1 MGRKGAAE
9 RLARRGR
16 ELLQAG
22 RASEALDL
30 LQQAASRAPQ
40 SPEIQEDLA
49 EAYRQAGK
57 LLPALRAFDRVIE
70 LGAASATTWR
80 RTANTLA
87 DAGEFAQAI
96 GAYEHSLEKDPSSA
110 EAHHNLARA
119 LYRLGQIERA
129 VEHLGKCASCSEAI
143 DPWLSLAT
151 VIPGCPSA
159 DNRRIL
165 EVRRAFASRLKESQ
179 PAKSQRRARA
189 RQRRSGE
196 PLRLAYLSSF
206 FDQANY
212 MKPVWGLVN
221 HHDRARFHVTLLRDS
236 PAARG
241 MPGYEPRCEDQV
253 LETSGLGNEEL
264 ISAIA
269 DARIDILID
278 LNGYSAPERLG
289 LFLQPVAPITVAW
302 FNMYATSALPGIDF
316 LVGDDETV
324 RQDELPYYT
333 EKVLCLPLS
342 YLTFQVGHP
351 SPPVVEPPCV
361 RNGYL
366 TFGSLA
372 TQYKV
377 CPAVVAVWAEIL
389 RRAPSARLLLG
400 NSTLKSIH
408 NRQYVADQFAILG
421 VEQDRLTL
429 FGPAD
434 HYRFLQY
441 YDQIDVALDT
451 FPYNGGTTTM
461 EAIWQGVPVLTFDG
475 DRWASRTSQSLLRR
489 TVLESFVAGDARA
502 MVEMAVG
509 LAHDPSTPETLA
521 RLRRSLRQELAASEA
536 CDTAR
541 LAVEMERIYESI
553 CP

>member
-1 MGRKGAAE
+1 MARKGAAE

-22 RASEALDL
+22 KASEALEL

-129 VEHLGKCASCSEAI
+129 VRASPGSASCSEAI

-151 VIPGCPSA
+151 VMPGCPSA
-159 DNRRIL
+159 DNRRIM

-179 PAKSQRRARA
+179 PAKSQRRANR
-189 RQRRSGE
+189 RKRSGE

-221 HHDRARFHVTLLRDS
+221 HHDRTRFHVTLLRDS

-302 FNMYATSALPGIDF
+302 FKMYATSALPGIDF
-316 LVGDDETV
+316 LVGDDATV

-333 EKVLCLPLS
+333 EQVLCLPLS

-351 SPPVVEPPCV
+351 SPPVVEPPCI

-366 TFGSLA
+366 SFGSLA
-372 TQYKV
+372 TQYKI
-377 CPAVVAVWAEIL
+377 CPAVVAAWAEIL
-389 RRAPSARLLLG
+389 RRARRLRLVLG

-421 VEQDRLTL
+421 VEKDRLTL

-441 YDQIDVALDT
+441 YDQIDVALDA

-489 TVLESFVAGDARA
+489 TVLGDFVAGDARA
-502 MVEMAVG
+502 MVEMRAS
-509 LAHDPSTPETLA
+509 PTTLPPLQK
-521 RLRRSLRQELAASEA
+521 RSPGCGDRCGKSLRRAKSAIP
-536 CDTAR
+536 R

-553 CP
+553 CR